1 MKDSLLL
8 GLWRCTLPVPR
19 ALWQRMVHGDAK
31 LDFMSED
38 HHRVRDFVVLEIPKT
53 GKSLPPEHIAQAL
66 DLPLD
71 RVVAILDELEHNM
84 TFLFRDEQGAVEW
97 AYPVTA
103 ARTPHRVT
111 FGSGKQINAA

>member
-8 GLWRCTLPVPR
+8 GMWRCTLPVPR
-19 ALWQRMVHGDAK
+19 AVWRKMVSGDVS

-38 HHRVRDFVVLEIPKT
+38 HHQVRDFVVLEIPKV
-53 GKSLPPEHIAQAL
+53 GGPLSPEYISQAL
-66 DLPLD
+66 GLPQTK
-71 RVVAILDELEHNM
+71 VAEILDELEHNM